1 MARKQKKQKPDRPIS
16 KDGFLW
22 CFYLGGN
29 HLFRFFGLNL
39 VTLLCCASVVLFPA
53 GVSAACRACAMLLR
67 GKSGLFWEE
76 YREEFKANFG
86 KKLGYWTMLLLVPV
100 SLGLWTYI
108 LGFGEA
114 VTEWV
119 IYVGLAV
126 SVLLQ
131 AYWFNLIS
139 LVDLPMGTNL
149 KNAVLLMILEW
160 KTTLVF
166 ALAFG
171 GILAVMYFLYPYSLL
186 ALFFLLLSAMILC
199 VSQQCRRIFTRWGLL
214 LPREMKTDL
223 NTVNTAQQ
231 KG

>member
-1 MARKQKKQKPDRPIS
+1 MARKQKKQKPDRPIP

-22 CFYLGGN
+22 CYYLLGN
-29 HLFRFFGLNL
+29 HLFSFFGLNL

-76 YREEFKANFG
+76 YREEFKADFG
-86 KKLGYWTMLLLVPV
+86 KKLGCWLMMLLVPF
-100 SLGLWTYI
+100 SAGLWLYL
-108 LGFGEA
+108 LGFGEKA
-114 VTEWV
+114 AEYT
-119 IYVGLAV
+119 IYICLAV

-149 KNAVLLMILEW
+149 KNAVLLMVLEW

-166 ALAFG
+166 AVLFG
-171 GILAVMYFLYPYSLL
+171 IILTAVYFLFPYSLL
-186 ALFFLLLSAMILC
+186 VLFFLLLSARILC
-199 VSQQCRRIFTRWGLL
+199 VCQQCQRIFSRRGLL
-214 LPREMKTDL
+214 LPREMRPDL
-223 NTVNTAQQ
+223 NSVPTAQQ